1 MNTHLRRITSSSLIA
16 LIALITLAALGLA
29 ASPALA
35 RKQEPRRDPKAHVY
49 PTADRVSYVLKCMR
63 DHPGAQHEMVSKC
76 SCTIDEIAN
85 VLTFDD
91 YTNMS
96 TAVNAITIGG
106 ERGGTM
112 RDSEQVQ
119 AMAKR
124 YRDVQTKA
132 KKACFVIP

>member
-1 MNTHLRRITSSSLIA
+1 MNPNPMTFRRIASTLVFA
-16 LIALITLAALGLA
+16 LAALGLA

-35 RKQEPRRDPKAHVY
+35 RKQEPRRDPKAYVY
-49 PTADRVSYVLKCMR
+49 PTADRVSYVLTCMR

-96 TAVNAITIGG
+96 TAVNAISIGG
-106 ERGGTM
+106 ERGGSM

-124 YRDVQTKA
+124 YREVQTKA

>member
-1 MNTHLRRITSSSLIA
+1 MTLRRIASISLLA
-16 LIALITLAALGLA
+16 LAALGLA
-29 ASPALA
+29 ALPAHA
-35 RKQEPRRDPKAHVY
+35 RKQEPRRDPKAHIY
-49 PTADRVSYVLKCMR
+49 PTADRVSYVLQCMR

-85 VLTFDD
+85 VLTIDD
-91 YTNMS
+91 YTNLS
-96 TAVNAITIGG
+96 TAVNAISIGG

-124 YRDVQTKA
+124 YREVQAKA
-132 KKACFVIP
+132 KKACFVLPP

>member
-1 MNTHLRRITSSSLIA
+1 MTLRRTASTA
-16 LIALITLAALGLA
+16 LLALAALGLA

-35 RKQEPRRDPKAHVY
+35 RKQEPRRDPRAHAY
-49 PTADRVSYVLKCMR
+49 PTADRVNYVLNCMR

-76 SCTIDEIAN
+76 SCAVDEIAN

-91 YTNMS
+91 YTSMS
-96 TAVNAITIGG
+96 TAVNAISIGG
-106 ERGGTM
+106 ERGGSM